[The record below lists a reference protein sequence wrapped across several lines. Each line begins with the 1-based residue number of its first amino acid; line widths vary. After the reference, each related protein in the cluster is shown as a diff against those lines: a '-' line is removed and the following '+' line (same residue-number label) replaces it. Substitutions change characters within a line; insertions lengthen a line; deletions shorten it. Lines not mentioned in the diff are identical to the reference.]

1 MLFDTHAHL
10 DDPRFDQDRDKLIGI
25 LGAMDVEYV
34 TNVGSN
40 MKTSVSSMQLALK
53 YPFIYAA
60 VGVHPHYVHDM
71 TEDDLKT
78 IEKWTQCE
86 KVVAIGEIGLDYH
99 YDYSPRE
106 EQRYWFSKQL
116 ELAEKI
122 GLPVVIHDREAHEDC
137 INIVKQF
144 DVKGIFHCF
153 SGSKEMAEIIIKMGF
168 YAAFGGTLTFKN
180 SRKAVEAAQV
190 VPLDRLLIETD
201 CPYLAPEGH
210 RGERNNPTLVRHAAK
225 KLAEIK
231 GISYEEMAAITYENA
246 KRVYRIDDNNIS
258 AGK

>member
-10 DDPRFDQDRDKLIGI
+10 DDPRFDPDRERLIGI
-25 LGAMDVEYV
+25 LSAMGVDYV

-40 MKTSVSSMQLALK
+40 MNTSRTSMELADK

-71 TEDDLKT
+71 TEEDLRT
-78 IEKWTQCE
+78 IEEWAHRK

-116 ELAEKI
+116 ELAER
-122 GLPVVIHDREAHEDC
+122 LDFPVVIHDREAHEDC
-137 INIVKQF
+137 INIIKQF
-144 DVKGIFHCF
+144 KVTGIFHCF
-153 SGSKEMAEIIIKMGF
+153 SGSREMAEIIVKMGF

-180 SRKAVEAAQV
+180 SRKAVEAAKV
-190 VPLDRLLIETD
+190 VPMDRLLVETD

-231 GISYEEMAAITYENA
+231 GVSFDEMAEITCRNA

-258 AGK
+258 AG